1 MTLIR
6 TQVLLESD
14 TVDKL
19 KILAARQGRSVSEL
33 VRELVKVG
41 LEREQMEELQR
52 ISALLKEFQ
61 QIRTEVAAQ
70 PGEIPSDILEKTR
83 NERQR
88 ELGDAL
94 WGQSS

>member
-14 TVDKL
+14 TVDQL

-33 VRELVKVG
+33 VRELVKEG
-41 LEREQMEELQR
+41 LEREQREELQR
-52 ISALLKEFQ
+52 VSALLKEFQ
-61 QIRTEVAAQ
+61 QIRAEVAAK
-70 PGEIPSDILEKTR
+70 PGEIPPDILEKTR
-83 NERQR
+83 AERQQ
-88 ELGDAL
+88 ELGDML